1 LIFISGSLTPVRTAQ
16 LRERWE
22 FIMKKNYS
30 RSTKVLV
37 LLTTLM
43 FVVANA
49 APANAA
55 NQTITCY
62 KGTIVKKV
70 TAAKPKCP
78 TGYTTTKPKVTT
90 KPTVPA
96 AAATVAFSGTYKG
109 SLAIVWGDT
118 YLQVTSVT
126 GKGTGN
132 VLGLTDMSGTAAAA
146 PAGLCDSFD
155 AKGSIGGGGNTLN
168 VSFDASAKGCAE
180 DESAPTTI
188 KITGN
193 AQITGGT
200 GKYAGATGTLKV
212 SGVFSVKGGA
222 KETAAFTMDVSGN
235 IKTK

>member
-1 LIFISGSLTPVRTAQ
+1 
-16 LRERWE
+16 
-22 FIMKKNYS
+22 MKSYNS
-30 RSTKVLV
+30 RKTKALV
-37 LLTTLM
+37 LFTAISFLIAGG
-43 FVVANA
+43 V
-49 APANAA
+49 PAHAA
-55 NQTITCY
+55 NKTITCY

-78 TGYTTTKPKVTT
+78 TGYSTTKPKVTA
-90 KPTVPA
+90 KPTSVA
-96 AAATVAFSGTYKG
+96 TASTVAFSGTYKG
-109 SLAIVWGDT
+109 NLAIVWGDT

-155 AKGSIGGGGNTLN
+155 AKGSIGGGGNTIN
-168 VSFDASAKGCAE
+168 VSFDTSAKGCAE

-193 AQITGGT
+193 ALITGGT

>member
-1 LIFISGSLTPVRTAQ
+1 MT
-16 LRERWE
+16 
-22 FIMKKNYS
+22 KNHS
-30 RSTKVLV
+30 RKTQVLV
-37 LLTTLM
+37 LLTAAM
-43 FVVANA
+43 FVFANGV
-49 APANAA
+49 PANAA
-55 NQTITCY
+55 TKTITCY

-78 TGYTTTKPKVTT
+78 TGYSTTKPKVTA
-90 KPTVPA
+90 KPTTSA

-109 SLAIVWGDT
+109 TLAIVWGDT

-126 GKGTGN
+126 GRGTGN

-155 AKGSIGGGGNTLN
+155 AKGSIGGGGNTLS
-168 VSFDASAKGCAE
+168 VSFDTSAKGCAE

-188 KITGN
+188 KVTGN

-222 KETAAFTMDVSGN
+222 KETAAFTMDVSGS

>member
-1 LIFISGSLTPVRTAQ
+1 MNMQSSRKARIF
-16 LRERWE
+16 
-22 FIMKKNYS
+22 
-30 RSTKVLV
+30 V
-37 LLTTLM
+37 LLTTAL
-43 FVVANA
+43 FVFANA

-55 NQTITCY
+55 TKTITCY

-90 KPTVPA
+90 KPAAPA

-109 SLAIVWGDT
+109 NLAIVWGDT

-132 VLGLTDMSGTAAAA
+132 VLGLTDLSGTAAAA
-146 PAGLCDSFD
+146 PAGLCDTFD

-168 VSFDASAKGCAE
+168 VSFDTSAKGCAE

>member
-1 LIFISGSLTPVRTAQ
+1 M
-16 LRERWE
+16 EN
-22 FIMKKNYS
+22 IMNTHSS
-30 RSTKVLV
+30 RKAKVLV
-37 LLTTLM
+37 LLTALM
-43 FVVANA
+43 FVFANA
-49 APANAA
+49 VPANAA
-55 NQTITCY
+55 NKTITCY

-90 KPTVPA
+90 KPAAPA
-96 AAATVAFSGTYKG
+96 AAANVAFSGSYKG
-109 SLAIVWGDT
+109 NLAIVWGDT

-132 VLGLTDMSGTAAAA
+132 VLGLTDLSGTAAAA

-155 AKGSIGGGGNTLN
+155 AKGSIGGGGNTLT
-168 VSFDASAKGCAE
+168 VAFDTSAKGCAE
-180 DESAPTTI
+180 DETAPTTI

>member
-1 LIFISGSLTPVRTAQ
+1 MT
-16 LRERWE
+16 
-22 FIMKKNYS
+22 KNYS
-30 RSTKVLV
+30 QKAKVLV
-37 LLTTLM
+37 LLTAAI
-43 FVVANA
+43 FIVANGV
-49 APANAA
+49 PANAA
-55 NQTITCY
+55 TKSITCY
-62 KGTIVKKV
+62 KGTVVKKV

-90 KPTVPA
+90 KPAAPA

-109 SLAIVWGDT
+109 NLAIVWGDT
-118 YLQVTSVT
+118 YLQVTSIT

-132 VLGLTDMSGTAAAA
+132 VLGLTDLSGTASAA

-155 AKGSIGGGGNTLN
+155 AKGSIGGGGNTLT
-168 VSFDASAKGCAE
+168 VAFDTSAKGCAE

>member
-1 LIFISGSLTPVRTAQ
+1 MNTHS
-16 LRERWE
+16 
-22 FIMKKNYS
+22 S
-30 RSTKVLV
+30 RKAKVLV
-37 LLTTLM
+37 LLTALM
-43 FVVANA
+43 FVFANA
-49 APANAA
+49 VPANAA
-55 NQTITCY
+55 NKTITCY

-90 KPTVPA
+90 KPAAPA

-109 SLAIVWGDT
+109 NLAIVWGDT

-132 VLGLTDMSGTAAAA
+132 VLGLTDLSGTAAAA

-168 VSFDASAKGCAE
+168 VAFDTSAKGCAE

-222 KETAAFTMDVSGN
+222 KETAAFTMDVSGS

>member
-1 LIFISGSLTPVRTAQ
+1 MTKS
-16 LRERWE
+16 
-22 FIMKKNYS
+22 YS
-30 RSTKVLV
+30 RKTQVLV
-37 LLTTLM
+37 LLIAAM
-43 FVVANA
+43 FVFANGV
-49 APANAA
+49 PANAA
-55 NQTITCY
+55 TKTITCY

-70 TAAKPKCP
+70 TAARPKCP
-78 TGYTTTKPKVTT
+78 TGYSTIKPKVTA
-90 KPTVPA
+90 KPTTPA

-109 SLAIVWGDT
+109 TLAIVWGDT

-155 AKGSIGGGGNTLN
+155 AKGSIGGGGNTLS
-168 VSFDASAKGCAE
+168 VSFDTSAKGCAE

-188 KITGN
+188 KVTGN

>member
-1 LIFISGSLTPVRTAQ
+1 MNTHSS
-16 LRERWE
+16 
-22 FIMKKNYS
+22 KKA
-30 RSTKVLV
+30 KVLV
-37 LLTTLM
+37 LLTALM
-43 FVVANA
+43 FVFANA
-49 APANAA
+49 VPANAA
-55 NQTITCY
+55 NKTITCY
-62 KGTIVKKV
+62 KGTIVKKI

-90 KPTVPA
+90 KPAAPA

-109 SLAIVWGDT
+109 NLAIVWGDT

-132 VLGLTDMSGTAAAA
+132 VLGLTDLSGTAAAA

-155 AKGSIGGGGNTLN
+155 AKGSIGGGGNTLT
-168 VSFDASAKGCAE
+168 VAFDTSAKGCAE
-180 DESAPTTI
+180 DETAPTTI

-222 KETAAFTMDVSGN
+222 KETAAFTMDVSGS

>member
-1 LIFISGSLTPVRTAQ
+1 MNTHSS
-16 LRERWE
+16 
-22 FIMKKNYS
+22 KKA
-30 RSTKVLV
+30 KMLV
-37 LLTTLM
+37 LLTALM
-43 FVVANA
+43 FVFANA
-49 APANAA
+49 FPAIAA
-55 NQTITCY
+55 NKTITCY

-90 KPTVPA
+90 KPAAPA

-109 SLAIVWGDT
+109 NLAIVWGDT

-132 VLGLTDMSGTAAAA
+132 VLGLTDLSGTAAAA

-155 AKGSIGGGGNTLN
+155 AKGSIGGGGNTLT
-168 VSFDASAKGCAE
+168 VAFDTSAKGCAE
-180 DESAPTTI
+180 DETAPTTI

-222 KETAAFTMDVSGN
+222 KETAAFTMDVSGS

>member
-1 LIFISGSLTPVRTAQ
+1 M
-16 LRERWE
+16 EN
-22 FIMKKNYS
+22 IMNTNSS
-30 RSTKVLV
+30 RKAKVLV
-37 LLTTLM
+37 LLTALM
-43 FVVANA
+43 FVFANA
-49 APANAA
+49 VPANAA
-55 NQTITCY
+55 NKTITCY

-90 KPTVPA
+90 KPA
-96 AAATVAFSGTYKG
+96 APVAAGTVAFSGTYKG
-109 SLAIVWGDT
+109 NLAIVWGDT

-132 VLGLTDMSGTAAAA
+132 VLGLTDLSGTAAAA

-155 AKGSIGGGGNTLN
+155 AKGSIGGGGNTIT
-168 VSFDASAKGCAE
+168 VAFDTSAKGCAE

-222 KETAAFTMDVSGN
+222 KETAAFTMDVSGS

>member
-1 LIFISGSLTPVRTAQ
+1 MNTNS
-16 LRERWE
+16 
-22 FIMKKNYS
+22 S
-30 RSTKVLV
+30 RKAKLLV
-37 LLTTLM
+37 LLTAIM
-43 FVVANA
+43 FIFANA
-49 APANAA
+49 VPANAA
-55 NQTITCY
+55 NKTITCY

-90 KPTVPA
+90 KPAAPA
-96 AAATVAFSGTYKG
+96 AAATVPFSGTYKG
-109 SLAIVWGDT
+109 NLAIVWGDT
-118 YLQVTSVT
+118 YLQVTSIT

-132 VLGLTDMSGTAAAA
+132 VLGLTDLSGTASAA

-155 AKGSIGGGGNTLN
+155 AKGSIGGGGNTLT
-168 VSFDASAKGCAE
+168 VAFDTSAKGCAE

-200 GKYAGATGTLKV
+200 GKYVGATGTLKV

-222 KETAAFTMDVSGN
+222 KETAAFAMDVSGN

>member
-1 LIFISGSLTPVRTAQ
+1 MNTNS
-16 LRERWE
+16 
-22 FIMKKNYS
+22 S
-30 RSTKVLV
+30 RKAKVLV
-37 LLTTLM
+37 LLTVLM
-43 FVVANA
+43 FVFANA
-49 APANAA
+49 VPANAA
-55 NQTITCY
+55 NKTITCY

-90 KPTVPA
+90 KPAAPA

-109 SLAIVWGDT
+109 NLAIVWGDT

-132 VLGLTDMSGTAAAA
+132 VLGLTDLSGTAAAA

-155 AKGSIGGGGNTLN
+155 AKGSIGGGGNTLT
-168 VSFDASAKGCAE
+168 VAFDTSAKGCAE
-180 DESAPTTI
+180 DETAPTTI

-222 KETAAFTMDVSGN
+222 KETAAFTMDVSGS

>member
-1 LIFISGSLTPVRTAQ
+1 MNTNS
-16 LRERWE
+16 
-22 FIMKKNYS
+22 S
-30 RSTKVLV
+30 RKAKVLV
-37 LLTTLM
+37 LLTALM
-43 FVVANA
+43 FVFANA
-49 APANAA
+49 VPANAA
-55 NQTITCY
+55 NKTITCY

-90 KPTVPA
+90 KPAAPA

-109 SLAIVWGDT
+109 NLAIVWGDT

-132 VLGLTDMSGTAAAA
+132 VLGLTDLSGTAAAA

-155 AKGSIGGGGNTLN
+155 AKGSIGGGGNTIT
-168 VSFDASAKGCAE
+168 VAFDTSAKGCAE

>member
-1 LIFISGSLTPVRTAQ
+1 MNTHSS
-16 LRERWE
+16 
-22 FIMKKNYS
+22 KKA
-30 RSTKVLV
+30 KVLV
-37 LLTTLM
+37 LLTALM
-43 FVVANA
+43 FVFANA
-49 APANAA
+49 VPANAA
-55 NQTITCY
+55 NKTITCY
-62 KGTIVKKV
+62 KGTIVKKI

-90 KPTVPA
+90 KPAAPA

-109 SLAIVWGDT
+109 NLAIVWGDT

-132 VLGLTDMSGTAAAA
+132 ILGLTDLSGTASAA

-155 AKGSIGGGGNTLN
+155 AKGSIGGGGNTLT
-168 VSFDASAKGCAE
+168 VAFDTSAKGCAE

>member
-1 LIFISGSLTPVRTAQ
+1 MNTHS
-16 LRERWE
+16 
-22 FIMKKNYS
+22 S
-30 RSTKVLV
+30 RKAKVLV
-37 LLTTLM
+37 LLTALM
-43 FVVANA
+43 LVFANA
-49 APANAA
+49 VPANAA
-55 NQTITCY
+55 NKTITCY

-90 KPTVPA
+90 KPAAPV

-109 SLAIVWGDT
+109 NLAIVWGDT

-132 VLGLTDMSGTAAAA
+132 VLGLTDLSGTAAAA

-155 AKGSIGGGGNTLN
+155 AKGSIGGGGNTLT
-168 VSFDASAKGCAE
+168 VAFDTSAKGCAE
-180 DESAPTTI
+180 DETAPTTI